1 MLGFYVTAVFNRW
14 HDVFDNLGWID
25 SPALLI
31 ATYVRGTSEEAR
43 NVRRN
48 IIRYMVLVQALVF
61 RDISTAVQKRFPTMD
76 HLVTSGG
83 ESYLLVLTATEKFHR
98 PDDAE

>member
-31 ATYVRGTSEEAR
+31 ATYVRGTS
-43 NVRRN
+43 VRVTTYIN
-48 IIRYMVLVQALVF
+48 NAL
-61 RDISTAVQKRFPTMD
+61 
-76 HLVTSGG
+76 
-83 ESYLLVLTATEKFHR
+83 SYSIVI
-98 PDDAE
+98 